1 MLIDVVMPQMGESI
15 FEGTLTRWLKKAG
28 EPVVRDEPLFEIST
42 DKVDSEIPAPASG
55 LLKEIRVPEGETVP
69 VNSIVGIIES
79 ISEKHAPPT
88 QETAPA
94 EDQESMVA
102 AQLPPTIPGPHRSS
116 PYVRRIAREESVD
129 LNLLLGTGTGGRI
142 TKKDILRHLEY
153 RRILPPAMSGPS
165 PSESPLSAPPS
176 QVEVIPLS
184 VMRRNIAEHMLAS
197 RRTSAHVTTIFEVD
211 MTRIARL
218 KEKEQTQFKTRHG
231 VKLTYLPFFLQASA
245 EALKS
250 FPLFNASVDEK
261 NIYYKKDIN
270 IGVAVSLDWGLIV
283 PVIKNTDRKT
293 FVELTE
299 AISDLAHRARAK
311 KLKPEEVQ
319 GGTFTLTNP
328 GVFGSLIGTPII
340 HQPQVAILCVGAI
353 TKRPMVI
360 EDAIAIRSMV
370 YLSLT
375 FDHRLIDGAL
385 ADQFMAHFKRKL
397 ESWDQLL
404 P

>member
-1 MLIDVVMPQMGESI
+1 MLIDVIMPQMGESI
-15 FEGTLTRWLKKAG
+15 FEGTITRWLKKAG
-28 EPVVRDEPLFEIST
+28 EPIVRDEPLFEIST

-55 LLKEIRVPEGETVP
+55 FLKEIRVPEGETVE
-69 VNSIVGIIES
+69 VNSIVGVIEA
-79 ISEKHAPPT
+79 ISEKEAPPT
-88 QETAPA
+88 QESAPEPLA
-94 EDQESMVA
+94 TPRPHPGT
-102 AQLPPTIPGPHRSS
+102 LGPHRSS

-129 LNLLLGTGTGGRI
+129 LNLLTGTGTGGRI
-142 TKKDILRHLEY
+142 TKKDILEHLEK
-153 RRILPPAMSGPS
+153 RSTVPPAIIASGRP
-165 PSESPLSAPPS
+165 ESPLPVPS
-176 QVEVIPLS
+176 NQVEVVPLS
-184 VMRRNIAEHMLAS
+184 VMRRSIAEHMLAS

-218 KEKEQTQFKTRHG
+218 KEKEQSQFKARHG

-245 EALKS
+245 TALKK
-250 FPLFNASVDEK
+250 FPLLNASVDEK
-261 NIYYKKDIN
+261 NIYYKRDIN

-293 FVELTE
+293 FVELSE

-319 GGTFTLTNP
+319 GGTFTFTNP

-340 HQPQVAILCVGAI
+340 HQPQVAILCAGAI
-353 TKRPMVI
+353 TKRPIVI

-385 ADQFMAHFKRKL
+385 ADQFMAHIKRTL
-397 ESWDQLL
+397 ESWDHLQ